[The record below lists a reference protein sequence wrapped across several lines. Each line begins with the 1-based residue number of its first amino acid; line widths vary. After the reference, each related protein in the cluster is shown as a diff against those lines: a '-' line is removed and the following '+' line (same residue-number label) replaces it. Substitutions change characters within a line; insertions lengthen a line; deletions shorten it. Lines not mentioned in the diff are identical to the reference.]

1 MENKAPNVVGKNR
14 LLISRKGVLVALLV
28 ILVCTFAEL
37 ATRSE
42 WLKQID
48 YLYYDLWHILAG
60 VQVEPKHVAIIA
72 IDNETQLNYR
82 DEPLVFWG
90 PHFAKGI
97 EVLRRLEVRIIG
109 LDYLFTVSAE
119 SWLKKFEVPGS
130 EKSRTFDG
138 PIRAQLSSGKV
149 VLIGWLAS
157 NEKGEG
163 ELILPIKDYLF
174 VLPGGVSDVGFA
186 NFYSDEDGVI
196 RRFAPALFD
205 EDTLPNLTFATLLAV
220 KGSGLEPSSKRWS
233 LSGRGIYRDTTPYP
247 IGFVGPPGTIPRL
260 SFAKLLEPM
269 AEKNPEL
276 QWLKGKVVII
286 APEHV
291 GIQDF
296 HLAPYAREFW
306 KTEGRMMSGAEL
318 HANIVETLLSGRFLK
333 SIPSWVR
340 ILGMVIFLLIAT
352 LLFFRLH
359 PLRGLVVGLLLGLF
373 CAAIAYLLFR
383 IQWIHPI
390 SGVQLGLA
398 LTYLGTL
405 GFRLTGEEKER
416 ALLRQMFGQYVSDEV
431 VEKLLAMGHRPDLG
445 GEAIRVTILFSDI
458 RNFTTISERLSP
470 HQVVDMLNAYLGR
483 ACEAIL
489 EQGGTVDKYIG
500 DAVMAVFGSPV
511 PYQDHAQRALSAALS
526 IKEMA
531 REFRFWMH
539 EHFAEVSLPEFDI
552 GIGIHTGEA
561 VIGNIGSP
569 KRMEFTAIGD
579 VVNTASRLEGLTKE
593 FGWTIIASSATIH
606 AAGSDV
612 LTGKRERVFLKGRE
626 REIEVFE
633 VMGLK
638 LEKGGES

>member
-1 MENKAPNVVGKNR
+1 MGKHR
-14 LLISRKGVLVALLV
+14 FLISRKAVLVAMLV
-28 ILVCTFAEL
+28 LLVCTIAEL
-37 ATRSE
+37 AMRSG
-42 WLKQID
+42 WLRQMD

-60 VQVEPKHVAIIA
+60 VQVEPKHVAIIS
-72 IDNETQLNYR
+72 IDNETQLNYQ

-97 EVLRRLEVRIIG
+97 EVLRRLEVRVIG

-119 SWLKKFEVPGS
+119 SWVKRFEVPGS

-138 PIRAQLSSGKV
+138 SIRAQLSTGKV

-205 EDTLPNLTFATLLAV
+205 GDTLPNLTFATLLAV

-233 LSGRGIYRDTTPYP
+233 LGGRGIHHDTTTYP

-306 KTEGRMMSGAEL
+306 KTEGRLMSGGEL
-318 HANIVETLLSGRFLK
+318 HANIVETLLSGRFSK
-333 SIPSWVR
+333 SVPSWVR
-340 ILGMVIFLLIAT
+340 VFGMVIFLLIAT

-359 PLRGLVVGLLLGLF
+359 PLRGLIVGLLLGLF
-373 CAAIAYLLFR
+373 CSAIAYFLFR
-383 IQWIHPI
+383 LHWIQPI
-390 SGVQLGLA
+390 SGVQLGLV

-431 VEKLLAMGHRPDLG
+431 VEKLLATGHRPDLG

-470 HQVVDMLNAYLGR
+470 RQVVDMLNAYLGR

-511 PYQDHAQRALSAALS
+511 PYPDHPQRALSAALA
-526 IKEMA
+526 IKEMTS
-531 REFRFWMH
+531 EFRIWMH
-539 EHFAEVSLPEFDI
+539 EHFAGVTLPEFDI

-593 FGWTIIASSATIH
+593 LGWKIAASSATVH
-606 AAGSDV
+606 AAGSNV
-612 LTGKRERVFLKGRE
+612 LTGKREKVFLKGRE
-626 REIEVFE
+626 GETEVFE
-633 VMGLK
+633 VIGLK

>member
-1 MENKAPNVVGKNR
+1 MGKR
-14 LLISRKGVLVALLV
+14 HPLISRKVVLVTLLV
-28 ILVCTFAEL
+28 IFVCTIAEV
-37 ATRSE
+37 ATRSG
-42 WLKQID
+42 WLRQMD

-72 IDNETQLNYR
+72 IDNETQLNYQ
-82 DEPLVFWG
+82 DEPLIFWG

-97 EVLRRLEVRIIG
+97 EVLRRVGVRIIG
-109 LDYLFTVSAE
+109 LDYLFAVSAE

-138 PIRAQLSSGKV
+138 PIRAQLATGKV

-163 ELILPIKDYLF
+163 ELLLPIKDYLF
-174 VLPGGVSDVGFA
+174 VLPGGIADIGLA
-186 NFYSDEDGVI
+186 NFYSDEDNVI
-196 RRFAPALFD
+196 RRFVPAVFD
-205 EDTLPNLTFATLLAV
+205 DGTLPNLTFATLLAV
-220 KGSGLEPSSKRWS
+220 KASSLNPSSKHWS
-233 LSGRGIYRDTTPYP
+233 LNGKEIYNKPEPYP

-260 SFAKLLEPM
+260 SFAKLLKPM
-269 AEKNPEL
+269 AEGDPEL

-296 HLAPYAREFW
+296 HLAPYARQFW

-318 HANIVETLLSGRFLK
+318 HANIVETLLSGRFSK
-333 SIPSWVR
+333 PVPSWIR
-340 ILGMVIFLLIAT
+340 ILNSLILLLVGT

-373 CAAIAYLLFR
+373 SATLAYLFFR
-383 IQWIHPI
+383 INWIHPV

-398 LTYLGTL
+398 LSYLGAL
-405 GFRLTGEEKER
+405 GFRLTGEERER
-416 ALLRQMFGQYVSDEV
+416 VLLRQMFGQYVSDEV

-445 GEAIRVTILFSDI
+445 GEAIEVTILFSDI

-470 HQVVDMLNAYLGR
+470 HQVVEILNAYLGR

-489 EQGGTVDKYIG
+489 NQGGTVDKYIG
-500 DAVMAVFGSPV
+500 DAVMAVFGSPI
-511 PYQDHAQRALSAALS
+511 PYNDHAQRALAAALA

-531 REFRFWMH
+531 REFRSWMH
-539 EHFAEVSLPEFDI
+539 EHFAEGTLPEFGI

-579 VVNTASRLEGLTKE
+579 VVNTASRLEGLTKQ
-593 FGWTIIASSATIH
+593 FGWTIIASSATVH
-606 AAGSDV
+606 TAGSDV
-612 LTGKRERVFLKGRE
+612 LTGRREKVFLKGRE
-626 REIEVFE
+626 GEIEVFE
-633 VMGLK
+633 VIGLK
-638 LEKGGES
+638 SAKGGGS

>member
-1 MENKAPNVVGKNR
+1 MLNLMGKR
-14 LLISRKGVLVALLV
+14 HSLISRKVILVALLV
-28 ILVCTFAEL
+28 IFVCTVAEV
-37 ATRSE
+37 ATRIG
-42 WLKQID
+42 WLKTMD

-60 VQVEPKHVAIIA
+60 VQAEPKHVAIVA

-82 DEPLVFWG
+82 DEPLIFWG

-97 EVLRRLEVRIIG
+97 EVLSKVGVRVIG

-138 PIRAQLSSGKV
+138 PIRAQLATGKV
-149 VLIGWLAS
+149 VLIGWVAS

-163 ELILPIKDYLF
+163 ELLLPIKDYLF
-174 VLPGGVSDVGFA
+174 ALPGGIADVGLA

-196 RRFAPALFD
+196 RRFVPAVFD
-205 EDTLPNLTFATLLAV
+205 DDTLPNLTFATLLAV
-220 KGSGLEPSSKRWS
+220 KASGLEPSSKRWS
-233 LSGRGIYRDTTPYP
+233 LSGRGISNQPNPYP

-260 SFAKLLEPM
+260 SFTRLLKPM
-269 AEKNPEL
+269 AEKDPEVQRL
-276 QWLKGKVVII
+276 NGKVVII
-286 APEHV
+286 APEYV

-296 HLAPYAREFW
+296 HLSPYAREFW
-306 KTEGRMMSGAEL
+306 KMEGRMMSGAEL
-318 HANIVETLLSGRFLK
+318 HANIIETLLSGRFSK
-333 SIPSWVR
+333 TVPSWIR
-340 ILGMVIFLLIAT
+340 ILNIVIILVVGT

-359 PLRGLVVGLLLGLF
+359 PLRGLVVGLLLSLF
-373 CAAIAYLLFR
+373 CATLAYLLFR
-383 IQWIHPI
+383 INWIHPV

-398 LTYLGTL
+398 LSYLSTL
-405 GFRLTGEEKER
+405 GFRLTGEERER
-416 ALLRQMFGQYVSDEV
+416 VLLRQMFGQYVSDEV
-431 VEKLLAMGHRPDLG
+431 VEKLLTMGHRPDLG
-445 GEAIRVTILFSDI
+445 GEAIQVTILFSDI
-458 RNFTTISERLSP
+458 RNFTTTSERLSP
-470 HQVVDMLNAYLGR
+470 HQVVEILNAYLGR

-489 EQGGTVDKYIG
+489 NQGGTVDKYIG
-500 DAVMAVFGSPV
+500 DAVMAVFGSPI
-511 PYQDHAQRALSAALS
+511 PYKDHAQRALAAALV

-531 REFRFWMH
+531 HEFRPWMH
-539 EHFAEVSLPEFDI
+539 EHFAGVTLPEFEI

-612 LTGKRERVFLKGRE
+612 LTGKREKVLLKGRE
-626 REIEVFE
+626 EEIEVFE

-638 LEKGGES
+638 SEKGGES